1 MRLLVGCAVV
11 LAGSTAR
18 ADVAASASIGAG
30 AQGDA
35 TYGALELRLD
45 QQWRDAK
52 LGLGV
57 RGVWDDG
64 VFRRSD
70 WSGISDA
77 VTIVRDF
84 EAIDRLDDGGH
95 LAIAAGVLAPS
106 HIARIADGYRSTLDD
121 RWRTGVRTAA
131 VTDDIEASLEID
143 DVLDPVLIA
152 GAVNY
157 QLVPPYGAHVAVA
170 IDPTAPTSGSASGIN
185 TRVAGIVEMGASRR
199 FESQHS
205 RTDVGASIIAE
216 LGLGFSA
223 VGYVD
228 SSVMVDDT
236 RYTLRAD
243 ARGGSGTVGAMFGPL
258 YRVERLGTNGMT
270 LWQRARAGELEGGSL
285 GATVGVA
292 VPAGWFELGLR
303 SRPGLGTLATA
314 SAGAPMSKRWQAAMW
329 AAASPGPEGAAAG
342 AAELRVA
349 WAKQLF
355 SAVQAARIYQFDTT
369 MPTAVWSL
377 TAWFGASTD

>member
-11 LAGSTAR
+11 VVSWGSPTH

-84 EAIDRLDDGGH
+84 EAIDRLEALPGSNAH
-95 LAIAAGVLAPS
+95 LAIAAGMLAPS
-106 HIARIADGYRSTLDD
+106 HVARIADGYRSTLDD

-131 VTDDIEASLEID
+131 VTDDTEASLEID

-152 GAVNY
+152 GAANY
-157 QLVPPYGAHVAVA
+157 QLAPPYGAHVAVA
-170 IDPTAPTSGSASGIN
+170 IDPTAPTSGIN

-243 ARGGSGTVGAMFGPL
+243 ARGGSGTAGAMFGPL

-303 SRPGLGTLATA
+303 SRPGLGMLATA

-329 AAASPGPEGAAAG
+329 AAASPNDAAG
-342 AAELRVA
+342 AGELRVA
-349 WAKQLF
+349 WAKRLF
-355 SAVQAARIYQFDTT
+355 SAVQAARIYQFDTA